1 MPTGLMHDLSQIRY
15 PRTLRSSRVNRCSCP
30 SDLRVSAPTQEL
42 QESFL
47 QEHTPFT
54 GNNHISAAQR
64 SGTVRGVHH
73 EYTVPSLLSARLR
86 KTQNSTVGKT
96 WMLFPTCPPWC
107 GARSR
112 LYEVYNEYI
121 SIRFSTCSHIVLC
134 MPGLCPVWHQHFS
147 ITTLKCEIKGFTG
160 LWFWLWTIWLLF
172 LERLIQF

>member
-1 MPTGLMHDLSQIRY
+1 MIFHRYDTRGLWEVPEWTGAAVLLISECQLRPKSCRSPSFRNTLHSQETI
-15 PRTLRSSRVNRCSCP
+15 
-30 SDLRVSAPTQEL
+30 
-42 QESFL
+42 
-47 QEHTPFT
+47 
-54 GNNHISAAQR
+54 ISAQR